1 MKKTVDDLDAWY
13 RQHIQQNRKY
23 SAPTLPLTSRR
34 SEDHRPPQTTDR
46 PRPPTAPD
54 HRPPQTTDR
63 PNVKMVTW
71 VGVGKLSFILGSED
85 DKVQHLTVPE
95 SDGPLTVSPN
105 RTPSPTR
112 KGRGRKSLPEGKL
125 VVPGGNAEHLRRK
138 SYDLAADSG
147 KSTRLGLLLNRFNLP
162 NM

>member
-34 SEDHRPPQTTDR
+34 S
-46 PRPPTAPD
+46 
-54 HRPPQTTDR
+54 
-63 PNVKMVTW
+63 
-71 VGVGKLSFILGSED
+71 
-85 DKVQHLTVPE
+85 
-95 SDGPLTVSPN
+95 
-105 RTPSPTR
+105 
-112 KGRGRKSLPEGKL
+112 EGKL

-162 NM
+162 NMLPEIFLICLLRPELSA